1 MSLRGTAPDREERG
15 TGMTDTWITPDY
27 QIVETS
33 LEVTAYLTAE
43 D

>member
-1 MSLRGTAPDREERG
+1 MADR
-15 TGMTDTWITPDY
+15 TDTWITPDY

-33 LEVTAYLTAE
+33 LEVTAYFTAE